1 MEAVSKNESGRF
13 LNAVKRIWDGPNFN
27 ESEGASDI
35 LLEKFKAMKL
45 STNNVTDFKIEVK
58 ADEPVEPMLNSPKNT
73 EQIRPD
79 LQPLKPDFQSLK
91 PLEIASDDYNS
102 PQQLTII
109 SKGTIL
115 TGDIKSDGNFEI
127 YGTVTGSINTTG
139 NIKVRGKQVGDMQG
153 ANISLSSCM
162 VRGNLTAAEDMS
174 IDSDSIIIGDIKA
187 KRLSIDGKLQGNIY
201 AKTSVT
207 CQSNAIVM
215 GDLTAAT
222 VTMENG
228 ARLNGKMQ
236 ISNGKIE
243 DIKIPEDGQKTP
255 TMI

>member
-1 MEAVSKNESGRF
+1 MEAVSKNENGRF
-13 LNAVKRIWDGPNFN
+13 FNAVKRIWDGPNYD
-27 ESEGASDI
+27 ELEGTSDK

-45 STNNVTDFKIEVK
+45 NTNNVADFKIEVK
-58 ADEPVEPMLNSPKNT
+58 SEEPAEPIFNAQINK
-73 EQIRPD
+73 EQFRPD
-79 LQPLKPDFQSLK
+79 LQPLKPDFQSQK
-91 PLEIASDDYNS
+91 PLDLASDDYNS

-127 YGTVTGSINTTG
+127 YGTVTGSITTTG
-139 NIKVRGKQVGDMQG
+139 NIKIRGKQVGDMQG
-153 ANISLSSCM
+153 ANISLSSCL
-162 VRGNLTAAEDMS
+162 VRGNLTATEDIN

-187 KRLSIDGKLQGNIY
+187 KKLAIDGKLQGNIY
-201 AKTSVT
+201 VKTSVV

-228 ARLNGKMQ
+228 AKLNGKMQ
-236 ISNGKIE
+236 ISNGKID
-243 DIKIPEDGQKTP
+243 DIKIPEDGQSTP
-255 TMI
+255 TAI